1 MSPTSDAASESDASQ
16 GLVQRK
22 RTRRAIGSLATG
34 LLAMLVA
41 AWPASAFIDPVVMV
55 PAQPIAGQPVAFRVR
70 IGVCEYLQAFGPSN
84 ATAIFATDEWRIIE
98 RVGNT
103 LRVTVR
109 ALYAPDE
116 NACIYPTAIFQF
128 GLGTLPAGGYRIELY
143 GQAIS
148 DPNFRPLIGSAQ
160 FVVGD
165 TASIPVNDRG
175 AIALLIL
182 LLAATGATRLLR
194 LQTT

>member
-1 MSPTSDAASESDASQ
+1 MSPTSDSASESHATEQ
-16 GLVQRK
+16 PVQRK
-22 RTRRAIGSLATG
+22 RTQSAIGLLSTALIA
-34 LLAMLVA
+34 LLAST
-41 AWPASAFIDPVVMV
+41 WPARAFIDPVVIV
-55 PAQPIAGQPVAFRVR
+55 PAQPIAGQPIAFSVR
-70 IGVCEYLQAFGPSN
+70 IGVCEYLQAGGPSN
-84 ATAIFATDEWRIIE
+84 ATTIFATDQWRSIE

-116 NACIYPTAIFQF
+116 NACLYPTAIFQF

-182 LLAATGATRLLR
+182 LLAATGASRLLR
-194 LQTT
+194 LQST